1 MNTKKRQRTSAITK
15 KIGANGEI
23 AIHTQKISRPVEVI
37 LTIGVF
43 FDGTANNSFNIAMRE
58 EYQQALARGE
68 TPEITFPVFSTSY
81 TNEHSNIHKLFQM
94 YETDYNDEFSS
105 LIKDKND
112 TIHCQLSVYIE
123 GVGSRIGESDS
134 NIGFATGLGST
145 GIKGKISRAIYE
157 IRDQLINFF
166 DKNPKARIQQ
176 LRYDVFGFSRG
187 AATARYFTNIVAD
200 KLKEDNKRGSNNPLT
215 KMLKEQLNGQISR
228 NWRGTAN
235 GQVHF
240 LGIFDTVA
248 GICRPANLFDAG
260 DANTFD
266 IDIHIRPGSTECGL
280 HIQAA
285 HEYRHNFSLNDVPDF
300 FNKVM
305 VPGAHSDIGGGYPNN
320 DIEENLYIT
329 DVYRENNRYLNSKSN
344 IDRKL
349 QKELLKFQNHPDL
362 QYLFYGLNQQ
372 NFYQWTTPVKY
383 DNNAYTNAYG
393 VIRVKRQV
401 KFGLDRIA
409 LKIMYNEAVKHDC
422 RFNEFDKDY
431 KIPNEIQNVA
441 NKIMLAAETYQ
452 TCLLNDHEKRLILN
466 QYVHCS
472 AEYER
477 FFYNKEAEK
486 ELIEKSTGQVVKIAW
501 PAKNEK
507 EEAQTGLLQVHQPHL
522 NQQGDWQRLIHPD
535 HCKD

>member
-1 MNTKKRQRTSAITK
+1 
-15 KIGANGEI
+15 
-23 AIHTQKISRPVEVI
+23 
-37 LTIGVF
+37 
-43 FDGTANNSFNIAMRE
+43 MRE

-81 TNEHSNIHKLFQM
+81 TNEHSNIHKLFRM
-94 YETDYNDEFSS
+94 YEADDNDKFSS

-157 IRDQLINFF
+157 IKVQLKRFL
-166 DKNPKARIQQ
+166 DKNPKAHIQQ

-200 KLKEDNKRGSNNPLT
+200 KLKEDNKRGSNNPST

-228 NWRGTAN
+228 NWQGTAN

-305 VPGAHSDIGGGYPNN
+305 IPGTYSDIGGGYPNS

-409 LKIMYNEAVKHDC
+409 LKIMYNEAVKNGC
-422 RFNEFDKDY
+422 KF
-431 KIPNEIQNVA
+431 IPFLEGYIIPDDLHTVA

-452 TCLLNDHEKRLILN
+452 TYPLNDHEKRLILN

-477 FFYNKEAEK
+477 FFTTKRQK
-486 ELIEKSTGQVVKIAW
+486 KSLS
-501 PAKNEK
+501 KNRPGK
-507 EEAQTGLLQVHQPHL
+507 
-522 NQQGDWQRLIHPD
+522 W
-535 HCKD
+535 